1 MTIITP
7 SFFLQT
13 SNAENHL
20 LYLYYFCLAGRFQQ
34 NQDRRSQ
41 PARHKDAGQWLNPRE
56 KCFVSLSLPAV
67 PATVHMCF
75 SPAGLH
81 TCTYQPLYA
90 LSRKCRLCLS
100 SLIVYSVSFSPKDKC
115 TYLMARAHVKFL
127 LLLLLDFLV
136 FF

>member
-1 MTIITP
+1 MTIITI

-56 KCFVSLSLPAV
+56 KCFVSLSP
-67 PATVHMCF
+67 PRC
-75 SPAGLH
+75 
-81 TCTYQPLYA
+81 TCN
-90 LSRKCRLCLS
+90 S
-100 SLIVYSVSFSPKDKC
+100 
-115 TYLMARAHVKFL
+115 AHVLFTRRFAHMHL
-127 LLLLLDFLV
+127 SAPLRSI
-136 FF
+136 